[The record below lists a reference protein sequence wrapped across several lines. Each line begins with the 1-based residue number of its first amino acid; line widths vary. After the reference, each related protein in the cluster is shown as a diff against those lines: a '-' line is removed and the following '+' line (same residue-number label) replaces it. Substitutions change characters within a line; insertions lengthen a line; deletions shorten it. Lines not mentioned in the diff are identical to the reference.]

1 MLLLSYPIE
10 TERLLLRPFETSDH
24 AALHAIHSREDL
36 TRYLYWGPRGPE
48 EVSEV
53 LADKVAGA
61 RLEYEGD
68 VLHLAAA
75 LRDGGALVGDILLMW
90 RSLVHRSAE
99 IGFLFHPDHHGRGYA
114 TEAAAALL
122 RLGFEEL
129 GLHRVYGRLDAR
141 NTASARVLEKLGMRR
156 EAHLVEN
163 EWVKGEWTDEAVYGM
178 LDREWEARA
187 GS

>member
-1 MLLLSYPIE
+1 MLLPACPIE
-10 TERLLLRPFETSDH
+10 TERLLLRPFVTSDH
-24 AALHAIHSREDL
+24 AALLAIHSRDDL
-36 TRYLYWGPRGPE
+36 TRYLYWAPRGPE
-48 EVSEV
+48 QVAEV

-61 RLEYEGD
+61 KLEQEGD
-68 VLHLAAA
+68 VLHLAAV
-75 LRDGGALVGDILLMW
+75 LREEGTLVGDILLMW
-90 RSLVHRSAE
+90 RSFVHRSAE
-99 IGFLFHPDHHGRGYA
+99 VGFVFHPDHHGRGYA
-114 TEAAAALL
+114 TEATAALL

-129 GLHRVYGRLDAR
+129 GLHRMYGRLDAR

-163 EWVKGEWTDEAVYGM
+163 EWVKGEWTDEAIYGM